1 MTKNEYRKKVI
12 DLYQFSSGDYL
23 DKDDYQYQPI
33 LNKIDSMF
41 KQGLDVVEAS
51 EKLDEFI
58 SNMWCLVQIEKVG
71 GGVTWKGKKK
81 SINKFKCFLTLY

>member
-1 MTKNEYRKKVI
+1 MTKQEYRKKVI
-12 DLYQFSSGDYL
+12 DSYQFGSGDYL

-51 EKLDEFI
+51 EQLDEFI
-58 SNMWCLVQIEKVG
+58 SNM
-71 GGVTWKGKKK
+71 
-81 SINKFKCFLTLY
+81 

>member
-51 EKLDEFI
+51 EQLDEFI
-58 SNMWCLVQIEKVG
+58 SNM
-71 GGVTWKGKKK
+71 
-81 SINKFKCFLTLY
+81 

>member
-1 MTKNEYRKKVI
+1 MTKQEYRKKVV

-23 DKDDYQYQPI
+23 DKGDYQYQPI

-41 KQGLDVVEAS
+41 KQGLDVVDAS

-58 SNMWCLVQIEKVG
+58 SNM
-71 GGVTWKGKKK
+71 
-81 SINKFKCFLTLY
+81 

>member
-23 DKDDYQYQPI
+23 NKDDYQYQPI

-41 KQGLDVVEAS
+41 NQGLDVVDAS
-51 EKLDEFI
+51 EQLDEFI
-58 SNMWCLVQIEKVG
+58 SNM
-71 GGVTWKGKKK
+71 
-81 SINKFKCFLTLY
+81 